1 MTVRRTE
8 NGIKYIHFHDKGCN
22 EKKEKCK
29 TNLLQKSALS
39 VLPSVIYSNHVDK
52 SFCPQRESTL
62 MANPVVFEFSPETSV
77 YEVLCIMSLCSTAQ
91 IWSNN
96 SILATCVSP

>member
-8 NGIKYIHFHDKGCN
+8 NGIKCNHFHNKGCN

-29 TNLLQKSALS
+29 TSLMQKSALS

-52 SFCPQRESTL
+52 SFCLQRESTL
-62 MANPVVFEFSPETSV
+62 IVNPVVF
-77 YEVLCIMSLCSTAQ
+77 
-91 IWSNN
+91 
-96 SILATCVSP
+96 